1 MGPYE
6 GEPNDATFQER
17 LFFGGPDTVIEKFRG
32 AAALGATHISNW
44 MMFGGIEHK
53 RVMRSIKLM
62 GEEVIP
68 ALRGREP
75 AGRAVRRAGGGAAGD
90 GGGVAGDTVGAGAVG
105 RGAVGGR
112 RGAGSLGS
120 SASP

>member
-1 MGPYE
+1 MVDGRVQVGPYE
-6 GEPNDATFQER
+6 GEPDDATFQER

-68 ALRGREP
+68 ALRDVSPP
-75 AGRAVRRAGGGAAGD
+75 AELYDELAQAPWVTAEGLQAIRSGQAPSD
-90 GGGVAGDTVGAGAVG
+90 VG
-105 RGAVGGR
+105 R
-112 RGAGSLGS
+112 
-120 SASP
+120 